1 MGCTDYNYSEKE
13 KCDHANDQ
21 IVTHV
26 LATIMI
32 FNRTF
37 KVCMFYKLIL
47 NDNSS
52 FSEIRKYAGACA
64 LIYLMD
70 SFIVFMFV

>member
-37 KVCMFYKLIL
+37 KVCMFYLT
-47 NDNSS
+47 
-52 FSEIRKYAGACA
+52 IRLRARVFLRA
-64 LIYLMD
+64 D
-70 SFIVFMFV
+70 SQRGTAELTIARRKRGRVV